1 MRLDIITLFPEMFAP
16 LYTSIPARAQKR
28 DLVELGLVDLRA
40 YGTGRHFQTDDVPYG
55 GGSGMVMQPEPLGR
69 AIDDIP
75 KSAEGAHIIYLSP
88 KDRD

>member
-40 YGTGRHFQTDDVPYG
+40 YGTRRHFQTDDVP
-55 GGSGMVMQPEPLGR
+55 
-69 AIDDIP
+69 
-75 KSAEGAHIIYLSP
+75 
-88 KDRD
+88 